1 MKNQLL
7 TVNPVNPSAERKRI
21 REERKRIREERK
33 KIREAEKED
42 KRREKEDKRSR
53 EMKIKKSTPR
63 SGNSSKCSDLKII
76 SYWFF
81 TQ

>member
-7 TVNPVNPSAERKRI
+7 TVNPVNPSAERK
-21 REERKRIREERK
+21 KIREERK
-33 KIREAEKED
+33 KIRKER
-42 KRREKEDKRSR
+42 KRIKEERN
-53 EMKIKKSTPR
+53 ENKKSTPR
-63 SGNSSKCSDLKII
+63 SENSSKCSDLKII

>member
-7 TVNPVNPSAERKRI
+7 TVNPVNPSAERK
-21 REERKRIREERK
+21 KIREERK
-33 KIREAEKED
+33 KIRKERKKIRKER
-42 KRREKEDKRSR
+42 KRIKEERN
-53 EMKIKKSTPR
+53 ENKKSTPR

>member
-7 TVNPVNPSAERKRI
+7 TVNPVNPSAERK
-21 REERKRIREERK
+21 KIREERK
-33 KIREAEKED
+33 KIRKER
-42 KRREKEDKRSR
+42 KRIKEERN
-53 EMKIKKSTPR
+53 ENKKSTPR

>member
-7 TVNPVNPSAERKRI
+7 TVNPVNPSAERK
-21 REERKRIREERK
+21 KIREERK
-33 KIREAEKED
+33 KIREERKKIREERKRIKEE
-42 KRREKEDKRSR
+42 RNEN
-53 EMKIKKSTPR
+53 KKSTPR

>member
-7 TVNPVNPSAERKRI
+7 TVTPVNPSAERKKR
-21 REERKRIREERK
+21 REEEKKRSRERREEKQRKRIREER
-33 KIREAEKED
+33 IENKE
-42 KRREKEDKRSR
+42 
-53 EMKIKKSTPR
+53 STPR

>member
-7 TVNPVNPSAERKRI
+7 TVNPVNPSAERK
-21 REERKRIREERK
+21 KIREERK
-33 KIREAEKED
+33 KIREERKKIREERKKIREERKRIKEE
-42 KRREKEDKRSR
+42 RNEN
-53 EMKIKKSTPR
+53 KKSTPR

>member
-7 TVNPVNPSAERKRI
+7 TVNPVNPSAERKKIREERKKI
-21 REERKRIREERK
+21 REERKRIREERN
-33 KIREAEKED
+33 EN
-42 KRREKEDKRSR
+42 
-53 EMKIKKSTPR
+53 KKSTPR

>member
-1 MKNQLL
+1 MRGGPLKNQLL

-33 KIREAEKED
+33 KMREERNEN
-42 KRREKEDKRSR
+42 
-53 EMKIKKSTPR
+53 KKSTPR

>member
-7 TVNPVNPSAERKRI
+7 TVNPVNPSAERKKIREERKKI
-21 REERKRIREERK
+21 REERKRIREER
-33 KIREAEKED
+33 IEN
-42 KRREKEDKRSR
+42 
-53 EMKIKKSTPR
+53 KKSTPR